1 MDQDFNEWYNKSL
14 KQCNEAYNSVSSYC
28 HNYVYNKLSNPPRT
42 DELNDLID
50 NAFKYRLGL
59 IDEKPRANDKSI
71 NEFIDNH
78 IFLFQYKDK
87 WYLQRVHNAPEHV
100 QCYSLDGN
108 HVFDINPSSCSIYG
122 LILPNI
128 VL

>member
-71 NEFIDNH
+71 NEI
-78 IFLFQYKDK
+78 L
-87 WYLQRVHNAPEHV
+87 E
-100 QCYSLDGN
+100 SL
-108 HVFDINPSSCSIYG
+108 IYG
-122 LILPNI
+122 NKLPSALISKFYEALEKNVTESSVRHEFKRALRSAIEPYYDR
-128 VL
+128 L